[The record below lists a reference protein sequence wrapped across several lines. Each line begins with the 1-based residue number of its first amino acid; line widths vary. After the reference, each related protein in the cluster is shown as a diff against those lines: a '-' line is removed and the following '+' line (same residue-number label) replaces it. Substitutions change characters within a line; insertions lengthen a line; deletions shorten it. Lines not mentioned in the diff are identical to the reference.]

1 MDTVAYGGDE
11 HTERFA
17 EQYDEWFGFAPP
29 TADTVKLL
37 HGLAGP
43 EPVLELGIG
52 TGRVALP
59 LSARGVTVQGVEAS
73 REMAA
78 HLRAK
83 PGGEHIAV
91 TIGDFGQVPFDGSF
105 SLVYVATGT
114 FFALLTQ
121 EAQIGCFVNAARR
134 LAPGA
139 TFVLDAV
146 LPEALSS
153 PELGNGRV
161 VPTANGDLVVLYRCV
176 ARAAQCYDSHY
187 VITADAGVRHIQVP
201 FRYAG
206 AGELDLMARIAGLRL
221 RQCYGSWA
229 ATPFTTAAST
239 MCRYTSSRT
248 ERGELQCCSPVSVRS
263 YCLVVLL
270 VPFVILGARTDP
282 HRPFSRGMSY
292 TAAAGNRDFLPVP
305 TLPALV
311 VLVRSP
317 AFLLACRTAAVLTA
331 VAELTLGVGALGLI
345 PAPLTVALAVPVH
358 LAFTAISP
366 RRIVPFSAAALG
378 LLLLATTHPLIPP
391 MW

>member
-17 EQYDEWFGFAPP
+17 EQYDKWFGFAPP

-59 LSARGVTVQGVEAS
+59 LSARGVTAQGVEAS

-83 PGGEHIAV
+83 PGGERIAV

-161 VPTANGDLVVLYRCV
+161 VPTANGDLVVLYRRV
-176 ARAAQCYDSHY
+176 ARAAQCYDSSL
-187 VITADAGVRHIQVP
+187 RHHRRRRRAPHPGAVP
-201 FRYAG
+201 LRRGRRARPDGPYRRA
-206 AGELDLMARIAGLRL
+206 AAAAALRELGRH
-221 RQCYGSWA
+221 
-229 ATPFTTAAST
+229 PFTTAAST
-239 MCRYTSSRT
+239 M
-248 ERGELQCCSPVSVRS
+248 
-263 YCLVVLL
+263 
-270 VPFVILGARTDP
+270 
-282 HRPFSRGMSY
+282 
-292 TAAAGNRDFLPVP
+292 
-305 TLPALV
+305 
-311 VLVRSP
+311 
-317 AFLLACRTAAVLTA
+317 
-331 VAELTLGVGALGLI
+331 
-345 PAPLTVALAVPVH
+345 
-358 LAFTAISP
+358 
-366 RRIVPFSAAALG
+366 
-378 LLLLATTHPLIPP
+378 
-391 MW
+391 

>member
-17 EQYDEWFGFAPP
+17 EQYDKWFGFAPP

-59 LSARGVTVQGVEAS
+59 LSARGVTAQGVEAS

-161 VPTANGDLVVLYRCV
+161 VPTANGDLVVLYRRV

-221 RQCYGSWA
+221 RQRYGSWA
-229 ATPFTTAAST
+229 ATRSRPLPLPCDGIRARGLSAANSSVVLRCLCGRTAW
-239 MCRYTSSRT
+239 
-248 ERGELQCCSPVSVRS
+248 S

-270 VPFVILGARTDP
+270 VPFVILGALPRASAASSAP
-282 HRPFSRGMSY
+282 RRPRRRVGP
-292 TAAAGNRDFLPVP
+292 AAPPAG
-305 TLPALV
+305 
-311 VLVRSP
+311 P
-317 AFLLACRTAAVLTA
+317 AFRRAGCR
-331 VAELTLGVGALGLI
+331 
-345 PAPLTVALAVPVH
+345 
-358 LAFTAISP
+358 P
-366 RRIVPFSAAALG
+366 RCR
-378 LLLLATTHPLIPP
+378 
-391 MW
+391 